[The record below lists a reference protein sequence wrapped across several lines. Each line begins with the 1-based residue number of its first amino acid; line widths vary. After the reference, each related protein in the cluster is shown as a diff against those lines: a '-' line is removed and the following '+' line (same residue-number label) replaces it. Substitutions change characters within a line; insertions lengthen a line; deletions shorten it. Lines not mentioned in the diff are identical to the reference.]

1 MIFERRAQIF
11 IYTPQA
17 PLFYMSP
24 GISLQDVYEH
34 PLVAEIINEN
44 KELRILSEKPDVTDL
59 KDVPLPYT
67 IKRHLLINEGV
78 HNGTTY
84 SAQMLRMAVDQHEGL
99 QIFEDHK
106 DTKGAAVQT
115 WVGAVHNPVWSE
127 ADKAI
132 LGDVDIVD
140 PKYAMAIAYGAKFG
154 LSATVDVDLN
164 VSKGKEIASDPIFRS
179 YGLVIDPAV
188 RETMLNENES
198 ESDEGA
204 VEMTEELDLKSDVKS
219 VIAKVDDAISRA
231 SAMKDTSLLTKLK
244 EIKAM
249 LGKLSGGTSYPYPKP
264 GAKVEDEA
272 LEARFAA
279 IESRMQIPSEPVSS
293 EELAAALK
301 ENEKMK
307 EELGEIARKELA
319 TRTEEIMKKELSL
332 GLVSAAHTEKRK
344 TELLAMNAQV
354 LDAVEQNLDK
364 TLAIL
369 NANPE
374 GSKPMEGSKPV
385 VDPQGTAAH
394 KELAAEEQSRNADE
408 KLLQFMMAAQGQNS
422 SKVGGF

>member
-1 MIFERRAQIF
+1 
-11 IYTPQA
+11 
-17 PLFYMSP
+17 MSAE
-24 GISLQDVYEH
+24 ISLQDVYEH

-198 ESDEGA
+198 ESDEGV

-219 VIAKVDDAISRA
+219 VIAKVDDAIGRA
-231 SAMKDTSLLTKLK
+231 SAMKDTSLQTKLK

-249 LGKLSGGTSYPYPKP
+249 VGKLAGETSYPYPKP
-264 GAKVEDEA
+264 TSKVEDEA
-272 LEARFAA
+272 LEARLAA
-279 IESRMQIPSEPVSS
+279 IESQVGMQTPSEPVGS
-293 EELAAALK
+293 EELTAVLK
-301 ENEKMK
+301 ENESMK

-319 TRTEEIMKKELSL
+319 TRTEEILKKELSV
-332 GLVSAAHTEKRK
+332 GLLIAADTETRKKELSAMQAP
-344 TELLAMNAQV
+344 A
-354 LDAVEQNLDK
+354 LDAIEQNLDK
-364 TLAIL
+364 TIMIL

-374 GSKPMEGSKPV
+374 GSKPAVDAKPAT
-385 VDPQGTAAH
+385 DIHAIAAH
-394 KELAAEEQSRNADE
+394 KELAAEEQSRIADE
-408 KLLQFMMAAQGQNS
+408 KLLKLMLDAQNGNS
-422 SKVGGF
+422 SKIGGF

>member
-1 MIFERRAQIF
+1 MPTDF
-11 IYTPQA
+11 
-17 PLFYMSP
+17 
-24 GISLQDVYEH
+24 SLQDIYEH
-34 PLVAEIINEN
+34 PLVVEIINEN
-44 KELRILSEKPDVTDL
+44 RELRLLSEKPEVKDL

-84 SAQMLRMAVDQHEGL
+84 TAQMLRMAVDQHEGL

-106 DTKGAAVQT
+106 DTKGAGVQT
-115 WVGAVHNPVWSE
+115 WVGALHNPVWSE

-132 LGDVDIVD
+132 LGDIDIVD

-154 LSATVDVDLN
+154 LSATVGVDLN
-164 VSKGKEIASDPIFRS
+164 YSKGKEIATDPIFSS
-179 YGLVIDPAV
+179 YSLVIDPAV
-188 RETMLNENES
+188 RETMLNES
-198 ESDEGA
+198 ESDKLEEG
-204 VEMTEELDLKSDVKS
+204 VEEKNMEELDLKSDLKPAL
-219 VIAKVDDAISRA
+219 AKVDDAIGRA

-244 EIKAM
+244 EIKAL

-272 LEARFAA
+272 LEARLAA

-319 TRTEEIMKKELSL
+319 ARTEEIMKKELSL
-332 GLVSAAHTEKRK
+332 GLVSAADTEKRK

-374 GSKPMEGSKPV
+374 GSKPAEGAKPV
-385 VDPQGTAAH
+385 VDPQGTAAR

>member
-1 MIFERRAQIF
+1 
-11 IYTPQA
+11 
-17 PLFYMSP
+17 MSSD
-24 GISLQDVYEH
+24 ISLQDIYEH

-44 KELRILSEKPDVTDL
+44 RDLRMLSEKPDVKDL

-67 IKRHLLINEGV
+67 IKRHLLIKEGV

-198 ESDEGA
+198 KSNEG
-204 VEMTEELDLKSDVKS
+204 VVKENMTEVELDLKSDLKPAL
-219 VIAKVDDAISRA
+219 AKVDDAISRA

-249 LGKLSGGTSYPYPKP
+249 LGKLSGATYPYPKP
-264 GAKVEDEA
+264 AGKLEDEV
-272 LEARFAA
+272 LEARLAA
-279 IESRMQIPSEPVSS
+279 IESRMQIPSEPVGS

-319 TRTEEIMKKELSL
+319 ARTEEIMKKELSL
-332 GLVSAAHTEKRK
+332 GLVSAADSEKRK
-344 TELLAMNAQV
+344 TELLAMPAPA

-364 TLAIL
+364 TIKIL

-374 GSKPMEGSKPV
+374 GTKPAEGVNPV
-385 VDPQGTAAH
+385 VDPQGTAVR
-394 KELAAEEQSRNADE
+394 KELAAEEQSRAADE

>member
-1 MIFERRAQIF
+1 
-11 IYTPQA
+11 
-17 PLFYMSP
+17 MSSE
-24 GISLQDVYEH
+24 ITLQDIYEH

-44 KELRILSEKPDVTDL
+44 RELRMLSEKPEVTDL

-84 SAQMLRMAVDQHEGL
+84 SAQMLRLAIDQHEGL

-164 VSKGKEIASDPIFRS
+164 NSNGKEIATDPIFRS

-188 RETMLNENES
+188 RETMLNENE
-198 ESDEGA
+198 GV
-204 VEMTEELDLKSDVKS
+204 VENNMTEEELDLKSDLKPAL
-219 VIAKVDDAISRA
+219 AKVDDAIGRA

-244 EIKAM
+244 EIKAL
-249 LGKLSGGTSYPYPKP
+249 LGKLSGAAYPYPKP
-264 GAKVEDEA
+264 AGKLEDEV
-272 LEARFAA
+272 LEARLAA
-279 IESRMQIPSEPVSS
+279 IESRMQIPSEPVGS
-293 EELAAALK
+293 EELAAVLK

-319 TRTEEIMKKELSL
+319 VRTEKIMKKELDI
-332 GLVSAAHTEKRK
+332 GLLTAAESEARK
-344 TELLAMNAQV
+344 KELLAMQAPA
-354 LDAVEQNLDK
+354 LDAVEQNIDK
-364 TLAIL
+364 TITIL

-374 GSKPMEGSKPV
+374 GAKPA
-385 VDPQGTAAH
+385 VDAKLAVDSQGTAAH
-394 KELAAEEQSRNADE
+394 KELAAQAQSEDADK
-408 KLLQFMMAAQGQNS
+408 KLLAFMLSAQGANS
-422 SKVGGF
+422 SKIGGF

>member
-1 MIFERRAQIF
+1 MPTNF
-11 IYTPQA
+11 
-17 PLFYMSP
+17 
-24 GISLQDVYEH
+24 SLQDIYEH

-44 KELRILSEKPDVTDL
+44 LELRTLSEKPDVKDL

-84 SAQMLRMAVDQHEGL
+84 TAQMLRMAVDQHEGL

-115 WVGAVHNPVWSE
+115 WIGALHNPVWSE

-132 LGDVDIVD
+132 LGDIDIVD

-154 LSATVDVDLN
+154 LSATVGVDLN
-164 VSKGKEIASDPIFRS
+164 YSKGKEIASDPIFSS
-179 YGLVIDPAV
+179 YSLVIDPAV
-188 RETMLNENES
+188 RETMLNES
-198 ESDEGA
+198 ESDKLEEG
-204 VEMTEELDLKSDVKS
+204 VEEKNMEELDLKSDLKPAL
-219 VIAKVDDAISRA
+219 AKVDDAIGRA
-231 SAMKDTSLLTKLK
+231 SVMKDTSLLTKLK
-244 EIKAM
+244 EIKAL

-279 IESRMQIPSEPVSS
+279 IESRIPIPSEPVSS

-319 TRTEEIMKKELSL
+319 TRTEGIMKKELGL
-332 GLVSAAHTEKRK
+332 GLVSAADTEKRK

-374 GSKPMEGSKPV
+374 GSKPAEGTKPV
-385 VDPQGTAAH
+385 VDPQGTAAR

>member
-1 MIFERRAQIF
+1 MPSDI
-11 IYTPQA
+11 
-17 PLFYMSP
+17 L
-24 GISLQDVYEH
+24 LQDIYEH

-44 KELRILSEKPDVTDL
+44 RDLRMLSEKPDVKDLKDL

-67 IKRHLLINEGV
+67 IKRHILIKEGV

-164 VSKGKEIASDPIFRS
+164 NSKGKEIASDPIFRS

-198 ESDEGA
+198 ESNEGV
-204 VEMTEELDLKSDVKS
+204 VEENMTEELDLKSDLEPAL
-219 VIAKVDDAISRA
+219 AKVEDAISRA

-244 EIKAM
+244 QIKAM
-249 LGKLSGGTSYPYPKP
+249 LGKLAGAAYPYPKP
-264 GAKVEDEA
+264 GAKLEDEV
-272 LEARFAA
+272 LEARLAA
-279 IESRMQIPSEPVSS
+279 IESNLNIQIPSEPVGS
-293 EELAAALK
+293 EELAVALK

-319 TRTEEIMKKELSL
+319 TRTEEIMKKELNL
-332 GLVSAAHTEKRK
+332 GLVSVADSEKRK
-344 TELLAMNAQV
+344 KELLAMQAPA

-364 TLAIL
+364 TLVIL
-369 NANPE
+369 KANPD
-374 GSKPMEGSKPV
+374 GSKPV
-385 VDPQGTAAH
+385 EGAKPTVDPQIMAAH
-394 KELAAEEQSRNADE
+394 KELAAEEQSRNADD
-408 KLLQFMMAAQGQNS
+408 KLLQFMLAAQNENS